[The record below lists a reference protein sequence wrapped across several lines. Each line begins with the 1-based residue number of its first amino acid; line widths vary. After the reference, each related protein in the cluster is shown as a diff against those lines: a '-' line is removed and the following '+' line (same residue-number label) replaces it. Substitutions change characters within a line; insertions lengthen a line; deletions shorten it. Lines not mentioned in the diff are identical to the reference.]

1 MHDEYNEISSM
12 NRLIVLVPVAAALL
26 VSASCKRTPAA
37 NVAAEVNGHAI
48 TFAELDKVYQSQ
60 YPQQVERSNEDQVMS
75 NKLEVLNSLITNE
88 IMMQR
93 AEKLGLTAVD
103 ADVEAEFNKMK
114 SPYTKEDFD
123 KQLAAKHLT
132 VDDLKGQI
140 RRDLTVNKLINK
152 EITSRITITDADVT
166 NFYNAN
172 KESFNLAEPQV
183 HMAQILVTPFQA
195 PVRNLKNSKA
205 ASDAE
210 AQTKVKDL
218 AARLQRG
225 EEFGMLAQNYS
236 EDPESAPNGG
246 DMGFVPQS
254 SLEKASPELR
264 KLVDSLQPG
273 TNSPPVRTQDGY
285 RILKVITREPAG
297 QRDLNDPRVQ
307 QNIRETLLNRKDQL
321 LKSAYYEVARNNAKI
336 QNYMAQGIVDGA
348 AKK

>member
-1 MHDEYNEISSM
+1 MKRYF
-12 NRLIVLVPVAAALL
+12 VLFPAVAAALAL
-26 VSASCKRTPAA
+26 ASCKHTPPA

-48 TFAELDKVYQSQ
+48 KNDELEKIYQSQ
-60 YPQQVERSNEDQVMS
+60 YPQAVERSNEDQVMS

-114 SPYTKEDFD
+114 SPYTKEEFD
-123 KQLAAKHLT
+123 KQLAAKHLSI
-132 VDDLKGQI
+132 DDLKGQI

-183 HMAQILVTPFQA
+183 HMAQILVTPFQGA

-205 ASDAE
+205 TSDAE
-210 AQTKVKDL
+210 AQSKIKDL
-218 AARLQRG
+218 SARLGRG
-225 EEFGMLAQNYS
+225 EDFGSLAQNYS
-236 EDPESAPNGG
+236 EDPDSAPNGG

-254 SLEKASPELR
+254 NLEKASPELR

-273 TNSPPVRTQDGY
+273 TYSPPVRTQDGY

-336 QNYMAQGIVDGA
+336 QNYLAQSIVDGT
-348 AKK
+348 KK